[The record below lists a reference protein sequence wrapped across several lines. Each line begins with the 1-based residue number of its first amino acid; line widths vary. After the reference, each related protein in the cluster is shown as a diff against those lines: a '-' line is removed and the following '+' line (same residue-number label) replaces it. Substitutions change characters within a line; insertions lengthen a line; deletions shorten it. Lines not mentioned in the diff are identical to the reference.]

1 MSRKRVIIE
10 HIRPSVDDGLF
21 PAKRVAG
28 DRVPIRADVYSDGH
42 DLIRAV
48 ARYRRAGDADFA
60 DVELQP
66 LGNDAWLAHITV
78 EEIGLYEFTVEAWV
92 DHFDTWIDG
101 LRRKVEVDSHTDVDL
116 MIGAELLKAAAAR
129 AGGDARE
136 TIMTAAD
143 LFESDAAPLQE
154 RAGRALDEGLVELVR
169 RYPDRSLATRADT
182 LYPISVDPPH
192 ARFSA
197 WYEMFPRST
206 WDLGDSAGPAVA
218 EPTHATLRDVVSRL
232 DYVADLG
239 FDVLYLPPIHPIGRS
254 FRKGRNNALAANA
267 DDPGSPWAIGG
278 PEGGHTSIHPDLGT
292 EADFRELVKAAAKR
306 DIRIA
311 LDIAFQCSP
320 DHPWVGE
327 HPDWFVRRPDGS
339 IQYAENPPK
348 KYQDIYPINF
358 ESDDWESLW
367 VELKGV
373 FEHWIDAGVTIFR
386 VDNPHTK
393 SFPFWEWCI
402 RELKRDYPEAIFLAE
417 AFTRPRRMYG
427 LAKRGFN
434 QSYTYFAWRT
444 QKEELEEYLTELAT
458 TEVADFYRP
467 SFWPNTP
474 DILHEYLQLGGR
486 PAFLIRLALAAT
498 LSSNYGIYGPAFE
511 LQEATPREPGSEEYL
526 DSEKYEIRHWSIG
539 DPRSI
544 APFIRSINA
553 IRRENPALQRTRG
566 LRFHAV
572 DNDQI
577 IAYSKS
583 SEDRSNVLLIV
594 VNLSYEHTHSAWIEF
609 SPAAVGLH
617 DSRPFEVT
625 ELLSGELFTW
635 EDYWNYVQ
643 LDPYHNPVQIFR
655 LESE

>member
-21 PAKRVAG
+21 PAKRVVG

-66 LGNDAWLAHITV
+66 LGNDAWLGHITV

-116 MIGAELLKAAAAR
+116 MIGAGLLKAAAAR

-206 WDLGDSAGPAVA
+206 WDLDDSAGAAVA

-583 SEDRSNVLLIV
+583 SEDGSNVVLV
-594 VNLSYEHTHSAWIEF
+594 VANLSYEHTHSGWVEF
-609 SPAAVGLH
+609 SPAAVGHH
-617 DSRPFEVT
+617 DSRPFRVT
-625 ELLSGELFTW
+625 SLLSGDEHTW
-635 EDYWNYVQ
+635 GDYWNFVR
-643 LDPYHNPVQIFR
+643 LDPYHTPVQVFR
-655 LESE
+655 LEGE